1 MATSMTGYG
10 RGYAEED
17 GRSFQVELK
26 SINNRYLDLNIKL
39 PRQLISLEDSIRKY
53 ISSKISRGKID
64 VFITQDK
71 FKQEDIVINVDEQL
85 AEAYYTAFESLKKKF
100 NLKDEVSL
108 MLLSKFQDI
117 ITIEKKEEDL
127 DATLNTLLK
136 AVDEAIKNLTGMRQ
150 VEGKRLESDI
160 LLRCDLI
167 SNYVE
172 EIESRADSVVDE
184 YREKIKQRVTE
195 YLAEV
200 ELDEARLLNEVA
212 FFADKSN
219 ITEEIVRLKSH
230 LAQMKSTIILNEPV
244 GKKLDFLVQEMNRET
259 NTIGS
264 KANDLSITNMVV
276 NIKSEIEK
284 IREQIQNIE

>member
-1 MATSMTGYG
+1 
-10 RGYAEED
+10 
-17 GRSFQVELK
+17 
-26 SINNRYLDLNIKL
+26 
-39 PRQLISLEDSIRKY
+39 
-53 ISSKISRGKID
+53 
-64 VFITQDK
+64 
-71 FKQEDIVINVDEQL
+71 
-85 AEAYYTAFESLKKKF
+85 
-100 NLKDEVSL
+100 
-108 MLLSKFQDI
+108 KFQDI
-117 ITIEKKEEDL
+117 VTVEKKEEDL
-127 DATLNTLLK
+127 DATLNILLK
-136 AVDEAIKNLTGMRQ
+136 AVDEAIKNLIDMRQ

>member
-1 MATSMTGYG
+1 
-10 RGYAEED
+10 
-17 GRSFQVELK
+17 
-26 SINNRYLDLNIKL
+26 
-39 PRQLISLEDSIRKY
+39 
-53 ISSKISRGKID
+53 SRGKID

-117 ITIEKKEEDL
+117 VTVEKKEEDL
-127 DATLNTLLK
+127 DATLNILLK
-136 AVDEAIKNLTGMRQ
+136 AVDEAIKNLIDMRQ